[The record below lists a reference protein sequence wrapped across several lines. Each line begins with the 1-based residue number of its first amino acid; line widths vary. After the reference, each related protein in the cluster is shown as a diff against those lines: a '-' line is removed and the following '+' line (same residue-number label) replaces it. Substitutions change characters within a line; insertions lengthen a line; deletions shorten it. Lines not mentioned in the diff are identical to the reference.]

1 MFDPISLTILG
12 ISCLAGSMAASASY
26 DQEKNP
32 ETKKKLGAA
41 KDGLAV
47 TGGCITIGTA
57 LAACNQNQNLTQ
69 QLPSSSGTLSPSQ
82 QFWNTPIRQQVGP
95 NSILQV
101 PPLFP
106 PGPGGLGGC

>member
-12 ISCLAGSMAASASY
+12 ISCLAGSMAANASY
-26 DQEKNP
+26 HQEKNP

-47 TGGCITIGTA
+47 AGGCITIGTA
-57 LAACNQNQNLTQ
+57 LAACNQNQNLAQ
-69 QLPSSSGTLSPSQ
+69 QLPSSSGTFSPSQ
-82 QFWNTPIRQQVGP
+82 LRPPAGQN
-95 NSILQV
+95 ILQV

-106 PGPGGLGGC
+106 PGPGGPGGC

>member
-12 ISCLAGSMAASASY
+12 ISCLAGSMAANASY
-26 DQEKNP
+26 HQEKNP

-47 TGGCITIGTA
+47 AGGCMAVGGAIA
-57 LAACNQNQNLTQ
+57 NAYNQNKNLAQ

-95 NSILQV
+95 ILQV

-106 PGPGGLGGC
+106 PGPGGPGGC